1 MSNIRLFFSQS
12 LSFNLNAKLDK
23 SQSHYVN
30 KVMRVK
36 VNETFSLFN
45 ERGEWEAKI
54 KEISKGIVEF
64 NITKQLRQKE
74 NNKEIWLAFSPIK
87 SNYFN
92 FMMQKSTE
100 LGVTKFIPI
109 VFDRSVVRKINN
121 NRLEKIII
129 EACEQSNRIN
139 VPVLEKCQN
148 LKNFLSK
155 NNKKIELIFT
165 DLNTENKK
173 LEIKKTTDKPICV
186 IIGPEGDFAE
196 KERKE
201 ILSFEGVNKI
211 KINENILRSETAAI
225 SALSIVIYSFNL

>member
-1 MSNIRLFFSQS
+1 MSNIRLFFPKS
-12 LSFNLNAKLDK
+12 LSLNLTAKLDK
-23 SQSHYVN
+23 PQSHYIS
-30 KVMRVK
+30 KVMRIK
-36 VNETFSLFN
+36 SNEVFSLFN
-45 ERGEWEAKI
+45 SSGEWEAKI

-74 NNKEIWLAFSPIK
+74 NSKEIWLAFSPIK

-92 FMMQKSTE
+92 FMIQKATE

-109 VFDRSVVRKINN
+109 IFERSVVRKINN

-129 EACEQSNRIN
+129 EASEQSNRIN
-139 VPVLEKCQN
+139 VPMLEKCQD

-173 LEIKKTTDKPICV
+173 LEIKKTTDKPICI
-186 IIGPEGDFAE
+186 IIGPEGDFSE

-201 ILSFEGVNKI
+201 ILSFEGVKQI

-225 SALSIVIYSFNL
+225 SALSIVNYSFNL